1 MLFNSLTFIV
11 FFAVVVAL
19 YWSIRSW
26 NARKNLLVTA
36 SYIFYGAW
44 NPPFAALLFSTT
56 AMDFWLGRQI
66 ATAKNLSSHRA
77 WLIGSVCMNLSMLG
91 FFKYGNFLLEN
102 FQWLIARI
110 GIIYHPP
117 HLDILL
123 PVGISFYTFHS
134 LSYTLDIYRGVLQP
148 TRSLRD
154 FVLAVSFFPQ
164 LVAGP
169 IVRAGDF
176 LPQLVRPPHL
186 RLGQFLWGLL
196 LMTLGLFEKI
206 VVADTLLS
214 GSADRIFGY
223 GGPLIALD
231 SWIGVLAFAGQI
243 FFDFAGYSTCAIGAA
258 LCLGFHL
265 KDNFRFPYAAI
276 GFSDFWRRWH
286 ISLSTFLRDY
296 VYIPLGGNRV
306 GWTRAAINLVIVMFL
321 GGLWHGAAW
330 TFVVWGLLHGFYLV
344 IEHASRALI
353 GERAWTDPFAVK
365 LLLGLVTYG
374 AVCLAWVFFRASDFT
389 IATRMLR
396 GMFGGH
402 PHGDAIL
409 ATREMLQIGIVTFF
423 MMLAHWSLRE
433 TNIETAVTRLPRWIV
448 TTAWALMACAIIL
461 TQGSSNAFIYFQFS
475 AHPSAAAFVLPPTDG
490 SRERPRRSTARVR
503 APDHANSLAR
513 HHCYCCVGRY
523 RRCVC
528 LGILLPFDWLRT
540 HSG

>member
-1 MLFNSLTFIV
+1 MLFNSLTFVV
-11 FFAVVVAL
+11 FFAVVVSL
-19 YWSIRSW
+19 YRGMRSW
-26 NARKNLLVTA
+26 TMRKNLLVVA
-36 SYIFYGAW
+36 SYVFYGAW

-56 AMDFWLGRQI
+56 AMDFWLGARIAKAKGRQ
-66 ATAKNLSSHRA
+66 SHRA
-77 WLIGSVCMNLSMLG
+77 WLLASICMNLSMLG
-91 FFKYGNFLLEN
+91 FFKYGNFLLQN
-102 FQWLIARI
+102 FQWLLARI
-110 GIIYHPP
+110 GIIYQPP
-117 HLDILL
+117 HLDVLL

-148 TRSLRD
+148 TKSLRD

-176 LPQLVRPPHL
+176 LPQLVTAPGL
-186 RLGQFLWGLL
+186 RVGQFMWGLL

-206 VVADTLLS
+206 VLADTMLS
-214 GSADRIFGY
+214 GAADRIFSY
-223 GGPLIALD
+223 GGPLVALD
-231 SWIGVLAFAGQI
+231 SWMGVIAFAGQI

-296 VYIPLGGNRV
+296 LYIPLGGNRV
-306 GWTRAAINLVIVMFL
+306 AWTRAAINLVIVMFL

-353 GERAWTDPFAVK
+353 GERAWTENFAVK
-365 LLLGLVTYG
+365 LLLGFVTYG

-433 TNIETAVTRLPRWIV
+433 TNVETAVTRLPRWVV
-448 TTAWALMACAIIL
+448 TAAWALMACAIIL
-461 TQGSSNAFIYFQFS
+461 TQGNSNAFIYFQF
-475 AHPSAAAFVLPPTDG
+475 
-490 SRERPRRSTARVR
+490 
-503 APDHANSLAR
+503 
-513 HHCYCCVGRY
+513 
-523 RRCVC
+523 
-528 LGILLPFDWLRT
+528 
-540 HSG
+540 

>member
-11 FFAVVVAL
+11 FFVVVVTL

-26 NARKNLLVTA
+26 QARKNLLVVA

-44 NPPFAALLFSTT
+44 NPPFAALLFGTT
-56 AMDFWLGRQI
+56 AMDFWLGRQM
-66 ATAKNLSSHRA
+66 AQAKDQHARRR
-77 WLIGSVCMNLSMLG
+77 WLVASVCMNLSMLG

-102 FQWLIARI
+102 FQWLLARV
-110 GIIYHPP
+110 GIIYQPP
-117 HLDILL
+117 RLDILL

-134 LSYTLDIYRGVLQP
+134 LSYTLDIYRGVLRP
-148 TRSLRD
+148 TKSLRD
-154 FVLAVSFFPQ
+154 FILAVSFFPQ

-176 LPQLVRPPHL
+176 LPQLLHPP
-186 RLGQFLWGLL
+186 RLKNGQFLWGLA
-196 LMTLGLFEKI
+196 LMTLGLFQKI
-206 VVADTLLS
+206 VLADTLLS
-214 GSADRIFGY
+214 GCADRVFGY
-223 GGPLIALD
+223 PGPLVALD
-231 SWIGVLAFAGQI
+231 SWAGVLAFAGQI
-243 FFDFAGYSTCAIGAA
+243 FFDFAGYSLCAIGAA
-258 LCLGFHL
+258 LTLGFHL

-296 VYIPLGGNRV
+296 LYIPLGGNRV

-330 TFVVWGLLHGFYLV
+330 TFVIWGLLHGSYLV

-353 GERAWTDPFAVK
+353 GERAWTENFAVK
-365 LLLGLVTYG
+365 LLLGLTTYG

-389 IATRMLR
+389 IATRMLQ

-402 PHGDAIL
+402 PHCDAIL

-433 TNIETAVTRLPRWIV
+433 TNVETAVTRLPRWIV
-448 TTAWALMACAIIL
+448 TAAWALMACAIIL
-461 TQGSSNAFIYFQFS
+461 TQGTSNAFIYFQF
-475 AHPSAAAFVLPPTDG
+475 
-490 SRERPRRSTARVR
+490 
-503 APDHANSLAR
+503 
-513 HHCYCCVGRY
+513 
-523 RRCVC
+523 
-528 LGILLPFDWLRT
+528 
-540 HSG
+540 

>member
-1 MLFNSLTFIV
+1 MLFNSLTFV
-11 FFAVVVAL
+11 AFFAIVVTA

-26 NARKNLLVTA
+26 NARKNLLVVA

-56 AMDFWLGRQI
+56 AMDFWLGSRI
-66 ATAKNLSSHRA
+66 ARAKGSHSRRV
-77 WLIGSVCMNLSMLG
+77 WLVASVCMNLSMLG

-102 FQWLIARI
+102 FKWLMAQV

-148 TRSLRD
+148 TKSLRD

-176 LPQLVRPPHL
+176 LPQLVTPPGL
-186 RLGQFLWGLL
+186 RAGQFLWGLL

-206 VVADTLLS
+206 VLADTMLS
-214 GSADRIFGY
+214 GAADRIFGY
-223 GGPLIALD
+223 AGPLVALD
-231 SWIGVLAFAGQI
+231 SWMGVMAFAGQI

-296 VYIPLGGNRV
+296 LYIPLGGNRV

-344 IEHASRALI
+344 IEHASRAFF
-353 GERAWTDPFAVK
+353 GNKTWSDAFAVK
-365 LLLGLVTYG
+365 FLLGLVTYI
-374 AVCLAWVFFRASDFT
+374 AVCVAWVFFRAADFT
-389 IATRMLR
+389 IASRMLG

-402 PHGDAIL
+402 AHGDAIL
-409 ATREMLQIGIVTFF
+409 TTREMLQIGIVTFF
-423 MMLAHWSLRE
+423 MMLAHWSLRDS
-433 TNIETAVTRLPRWIV
+433 NIEAAVTRLPRWIV

-461 TQGSSNAFIYFQFS
+461 TQGSSNAFIYFQF
-475 AHPSAAAFVLPPTDG
+475 
-490 SRERPRRSTARVR
+490 
-503 APDHANSLAR
+503 
-513 HHCYCCVGRY
+513 
-523 RRCVC
+523 
-528 LGILLPFDWLRT
+528 
-540 HSG
+540 